1 MLRFKIILYF
11 KKCTRTCTHENVLG
25 IMSATLTLFG
35 LVVSCSLPLPGMVLT
50 FRTVSTTM
58 DVTPQSPLSS
68 SMNKMD
74 RAPFDT
80 PTSLCDLLLICVT
93 NMCMYVCVC
102 DCVCVYVCVCV
113 CMYVCMYIHIHT
125 CDIMHV

>member
-1 MLRFKIILYF
+1 MPPMTAP
-11 KKCTRTCTHENVLG
+11 CCPCLG
-25 IMSATLTLFG
+25 HQPSSLALLPSHTNSL
-35 LVVSCSLPLPGMVLT
+35 SCSLPLPGMVLT

-80 PTSLCDLLLICVT
+80 PTKICLS
-93 NMCMYVCVC
+93 
-102 DCVCVYVCVCV
+102 
-113 CMYVCMYIHIHT
+113 
-125 CDIMHV
+125 